1 VCSLNTAIFAD
12 NNGFEPSRQVE
23 GTELLND
30 KAEQSSA
37 NVAVATRA

>member
-1 VCSLNTAIFAD
+1 VRNLDIAVSED
-12 NNGFEPSRQVE
+12 NNGFKPSRQVE